1 MRSRNASGVIT
12 LIHCLSSTNSDYDL
26 KFLPTSYLRRIVPEY
41 HAYVNHLSKYKEYM
55 PEVLTSKGEALE
67 KIRRRLVE
75 LNLITENQEN
85 NEHA

>member
-26 KFLPTSYLRRIVPEY
+26 KFLPTSYLRKIVPEY
-41 HAYVNHLSKYKEYM
+41 LAYVNHLSKYKDYM

-67 KIRRRLVE
+67 KIRRRLLE
-75 LNLITENQEN
+75 LNLITEEQEN